1 MRAHSASLL
10 NALLLLGLSAWGYLS
25 SDAPSLTAL
34 IPAAFGLLLCA
45 CYPGLKAENKAVA
58 HIAVLLTLVVLLAL
72 FMPLRGAIAR
82 EDTLAMLRVGL
93 MLASSA
99 LALALFVKSF
109 IDVRRARA

>member
-1 MRAHSASLL
+1 M
-10 NALLLLGLSAWGYLS
+10 
-25 SDAPSLTAL
+25 
-34 IPAAFGLLLCA
+34 
-45 CYPGLKAENKAVA
+45 A